1 MLGHLVCPVETQ
13 RKVLESD
20 IFRILEF
27 EGVTETGTLYK
38 ISPSKFVLVFESKV
52 VMEKLQGTEIQ
63 CPFGDSEVCLNF
75 RKRIGPLRNRKE
87 PIFVTILLPEFIS
100 DQTVRLAFS
109 NFGEVISVFKARRN
123 FNRFIRNWKRYVRI
137 FPTGGDPAISINYPA
152 MSNKFLSMAISKG
165 MSFSRKRWCCA
176 TGAKLVTCLA
186 RTVLLSHPLKKIPA
200 CLSPWSYN
208 TKQE

>member
-1 MLGHLVCPVETQ
+1 MCPVETQ

-27 EGVTETGTLYK
+27 EGVTETGILYK

-52 VMEKLQGTEIQ
+52 VMEKLQGTEIR
-63 CPFGDSEVCLNF
+63 CRFGDSEVCLNF

-109 NFGEVISVFKARRN
+109 NFGEVISVFKGRHN

-152 MSNKFLSMAISKG
+152 MSINFFPWQYPKGCPSRGKGGVVLQEQNSSHAWRELSCYHTHSKRFQHVFHHG
-165 MSFSRKRWCCA
+165 VIILNRSNNS
-176 TGAKLVTCLA
+176 
-186 RTVLLSHPLKKIPA
+186 
-200 CLSPWSYN
+200 
-208 TKQE
+208 